1 MSRLFRISS
10 EIDYFQ
16 NLGLF
21 KKTIQK
27 WILLHPLLTA
37 KIGLVES
44 ELYFVSTEP
53 DAELK
58 NVQFYNID
66 SESLINSNKPT
77 QKQYDEIIDL
87 LLENES
93 FSKLSNDDK
102 LWRLTFIKQTNTVN
116 DFDIIFSIHHSI
128 TEGRNVCYIFLQ
140 LLNMFE
146 EAYTNKPCLL
156 QTHLI
161 LPSMEDLFLRKLN
174 ENNQD
179 AAPVPSIKRP
189 SFIDYEKAKLKSSF
203 ETSLKYDRY
212 ADVLIK
218 SADNG
223 KYLPV
228 SKLINSAKL
237 NQSKFELISFSEE
250 VSSKLIVKL
259 KQQKVKM
266 QPFLNVLF
274 SMVFKKIYND
284 LGNESEQ
291 NHKTVYGH
299 TVSLRQFSDNQA
311 IFGETINDN
320 MGFFTSSFF
329 YSLSD
334 EITMENFWFLVHKE
348 NDIIQQKLTTGEQFK
363 NPNFLDFDPNEL
375 FGDFELSNLGIIG
388 SSFNENSLHKIKS
401 CFLNARSESPI
412 RIAFNNFVTV
422 NNLLYWSLM
431 YNSYVVDKQFV
442 CNIIEITKDFLNIL
456 LEF

>member
-1 MSRLFRISS
+1 MTYISTVRINIQANYKKKMSEKILRKIDKNESYFVFSNDLTHVSRLFRISS

-140 LLNMFE
+140 LL
-146 EAYTNKPCLL
+146 APQNK
-156 QTHLI
+156 H
-161 LPSMEDLFLRKLN
+161 
-174 ENNQD
+174 
-179 AAPVPSIKRP
+179 
-189 SFIDYEKAKLKSSF
+189 
-203 ETSLKYDRY
+203 
-212 ADVLIK
+212 
-218 SADNG
+218 
-223 KYLPV
+223 
-228 SKLINSAKL
+228 
-237 NQSKFELISFSEE
+237 
-250 VSSKLIVKL
+250 
-259 KQQKVKM
+259 
-266 QPFLNVLF
+266 
-274 SMVFKKIYND
+274 
-284 LGNESEQ
+284 
-291 NHKTVYGH
+291 
-299 TVSLRQFSDNQA
+299 
-311 IFGETINDN
+311 
-320 MGFFTSSFF
+320 
-329 YSLSD
+329 
-334 EITMENFWFLVHKE
+334 
-348 NDIIQQKLTTGEQFK
+348 
-363 NPNFLDFDPNEL
+363 
-375 FGDFELSNLGIIG
+375 
-388 SSFNENSLHKIKS
+388 
-401 CFLNARSESPI
+401 
-412 RIAFNNFVTV
+412 
-422 NNLLYWSLM
+422 
-431 YNSYVVDKQFV
+431 
-442 CNIIEITKDFLNIL
+442 
-456 LEF
+456 